1 MEIGI
6 ICRRGFLSS
15 YFYLKKLLPIVLL
28 KKLKDII
35 NTFTKFVENQLCCKM
50 ARIGYEKGYT

>member
-1 MEIGI
+1 M
-6 ICRRGFLSS
+6 ICWRGFLSS